1 MGRLENKVAIV
12 TGAADGMGEAEVK
25 LFVEEGARVLAVDVN
40 DAKLN
45 AAHND
50 AGENVKLLALD
61 ITQESAAADIVG
73 ACVAAFGGVDILV
86 NNAGVVDYENVEVMR
101 ADNWRRTMD
110 VNLNAMFFLC
120 QKAIPEMKKRGGGRI
135 VNIASINAVVTAPG
149 LGAYA
154 ASKHGVA
161 GLTKTLAVELGPDNI
176 TANYI
181 NPGAILTG
189 MTRPLMDDPD
199 TKALF
204 ESFSVLPQ
212 MGMPEDIA
220 KGALFLASDDA
231 AFITG
236 HGLTIDGGFLAKVK

>member
-1 MGRLENKVAIV
+1 MGRLENKIAIV

-40 DAKLN
+40 EAKLT
-45 AAHND
+45 AAHNG

-73 ACVAAFGGVDILV
+73 ACVSAFGGVDILV

-120 QKAIPEMKKRGGGRI
+120 QKAIPEMKKRSGGRI

>member
-1 MGRLENKVAIV
+1 MGRLENKIAIV

-40 DAKLN
+40 EAKLN
-45 AAHND
+45 AAHSD

-61 ITQESAAADIVG
+61 ITQEGAAADIVG

-110 VNLNAMFFLC
+110 VNLDAMFFLC

-199 TKALF
+199 TRALF

>member
-1 MGRLENKVAIV
+1 MARLENKTAII
-12 TGAADGMGEAEVK
+12 TGAADGMGAAEAK
-25 LFVEEGARVLAVDVN
+25 LFAAEGARVLAVDIN
-40 DAKLN
+40 AEKLE
-45 AAHND
+45 AAC
-50 AGENVKLLALD
+50 GGLGGTVKTL
-61 ITQESAAADIVG
+61 AADITGQG
-73 ACVAAFGGVDILV
+73 AAERIIGEAVAAFGGLDIIA
-86 NNAGVVDYENVEVMR
+86 NNAGVVDYETVDIMR

-120 QKAIPEMKKRGGGRI
+120 QRAIPEMRKRGGGRI
-135 VNIASINAVVTAPG
+135 INVASINAVVTAPG

-189 MTRPLMDDPD
+189 MTRPLMEDPQ
-199 TKALF
+199 TRALF

>member
-1 MGRLENKVAIV
+1 MGRLDNKVAII

-25 LFVEEGARVLAVDVN
+25 LFAAEGAKVLAVDIN
-40 DAKLN
+40 REKLEAACGGLGDA
-45 AAHND
+45 
-50 AGENVKLLALD
+50 VRTLAVD
-61 ITQESAAADIVG
+61 ITGERAPGDIIEAAVSS
-73 ACVAAFGGVDILV
+73 FGGVDILA
-86 NNAGVVDYENVEVMR
+86 NNAGVVEYENVDVMR

-110 VNLNAMFFLC
+110 VNLNAMFYLC
-120 QKAIPEMKKRGGGRI
+120 QKAIPEMKKLGGGRI
-135 VNIASINAVVTAPG
+135 INVASINAFVTAPG

>member
-1 MGRLENKVAIV
+1 MGRLENKIAIV

-40 DAKLN
+40 EAKLN
-45 AAHND
+45 AAHNG

-73 ACVAAFGGVDILV
+73 ACVSAFGGVDILV

-110 VNLNAMFFLC
+110 VNLSAMFFLC

>member
-25 LFVEEGARVLAVDVN
+25 LFVEEGAKVLAVDVN
-40 DAKLN
+40 EAKLN
-45 AAHND
+45 AAHNG
-50 AGENVKLLALD
+50 AGDGVKLLALD
-61 ITQESAAADIVG
+61 ITKESAAADIVG
-73 ACVAAFGGVDILV
+73 ACVSAFGGVDILV

-110 VNLNAMFFLC
+110 VNLDAMFFLC

-199 TKALF
+199 TRALF

>member
-1 MGRLENKVAIV
+1 MARLENKIAIV

-25 LFVEEGARVLAVDVN
+25 LFAAEGASVLAVDIN
-40 DAKLN
+40 AEKLE
-45 AAHND
+45 AD
-50 AGENVKLLALD
+50 CGGLGDKVKTL
-61 ITQESAAADIVG
+61 AADITGEGAAERIVG
-73 ACVAAFGGVDILV
+73 AAVGAFGGLDILA
-86 NNAGVVDYENVEVMR
+86 NNAGVVDYETADIMR

-120 QKAIPEMKKRGGGRI
+120 QRAIPEMRKRGGGRI
-135 VNIASINAVVTAPG
+135 INVASINAVVTAPG
-149 LGAYA
+149 LAAYA

>member
-1 MGRLENKVAIV
+1 MGRLENRIAIV

-25 LFVEEGARVLAVDVN
+25 LFAEEGARVLAVDVN
-40 DAKLN
+40 EAKLK
-45 AAHND
+45 AAHGD
-50 AGENVKLLALD
+50 AGAGVKLLALD
-61 ITQESAAADIVG
+61 ITREDAAAEIVG
-73 ACVAAFGGVDILV
+73 ACVSAFGGVDILV
-86 NNAGVVDYENVEVMR
+86 NNAGVVEYENVDVMR

-120 QKAIPEMKKRGGGRI
+120 QKAIPEMKKRGRGRI

-199 TKALF
+199 TRALF